1 MYIYIYIY
9 IYMLLQVCAY
19 MITVLT
25 YIDNTALFIIMHYLL
40 LYIFFVCVVQCIC

>member
-1 MYIYIYIY
+1 
-9 IYMLLQVCAY
+9 MLLQVCAY

-40 LYIFFVCVVQCIC
+40 LYIFFCVCCSMYMLKLPY